1 MFEKEAEEYI
11 KKNNLEWEL
20 ECNRISPVSAVF
32 QAYQD
37 GAELGY
43 NKAKEE
49 NAELEEK
56 YTTLQEK
63 CNSLQELVNYYQTNF
78 CQEG

>member
-1 MFEKEAEEYI
+1 MFEKEAEEYEFLVEP
-11 KKNNLEWEL
+11 NYAEHP
-20 ECNRISPVSAVF
+20 RV
-32 QAYQD
+32 QAFKD
-37 GAELGY
+37 GAEYGY